1 MKPLKLKVKG
11 LNSFIEEQVIDFE
24 KLTQKGLFGIFGPT
38 GSGKSTILDGITLAL
53 YGEMARKSS
62 NYINTNVDTMEI
74 SFEFQ
79 ISSAQVKKYRV
90 NRVFKRD
97 KSGSIH
103 TKLARIVDITE
114 GQEIILEEQV
124 RQVNNK
130 CQEIIGLNIDDF
142 TRTVVLPQGKFSEF
156 LKLQGKERRDM
167 LERLFNL
174 EKYGDK
180 LSQKLFNEINK
191 YKYEESEMS
200 GQLKS
205 YEDVNKELFDE
216 KEKQLSIIKEE
227 QERMN
232 IEKAKME
239 EMHSKSKTLWNLQ
252 LELNKYMEDMN
263 VLEEQRG
270 EVKEWNEK
278 VQIGQKALR
287 IFPYIQNLDKKIEDI
302 EAEKKKNEE
311 LSNQL
316 KSIESKRASILEE
329 YDKIYKLKEEE
340 LPVLQELQFKLQDGL
355 AIEEALRGLYKEKEA
370 LTREFKESTQILE
383 EKQNKKESLQKKVR
397 EINSE
402 IAKKE
407 QELEK
412 VSNPHE
418 YVEQIRIAFSL
429 DQKIDELKST
439 KVQRENELKIILK
452 DIDDTRR
459 EYDSLKKEIEEQ
471 KKSLLEQSE
480 KLHSLTQSPPGDDE
494 SLLVSSN
501 QLNDYKNKWKMY
513 RDYSLTIKNQKEE
526 MKHYE
531 KELEE
536 KKNQKIALEEEF
548 SVLNEN
554 INQLKIENIALSLRE
569 NLKEGDSCPV
579 CGSIMH
585 NIEVGDSSKINIK
598 KLEESLK
605 EKSDLIYSISAQ
617 IAKIEGEKGLES
629 KNILKLK
636 RDLESLGKDFLEH
649 PIEILEENFKILQ
662 KNIQRYKEEKDK
674 LEQNIEKI
682 TKESTEKQITFSA
695 SVERLKNYSTQKTQ
709 ISDQLETTKKEL
721 QEKQI
726 ALENVQ
732 KSLNI
737 SDVKKEM
744 QEINEKEKITNDLQ
758 NQLKSLR
765 QRLKVNQEQEG
776 ILIKEESDLHK
787 ICTQK
792 SSDLKGIEK
801 SIEEKKNSLF
811 SKLGQISDIC
821 KELEKTKEKIEK
833 IKKDFEI
840 SQNQKEKN
848 DTDFS
853 QYREKLNISNSCLL
867 SMEKELQEARKSLK
881 AKLYEE
887 NFVTVEEV
895 RACSLTLEEMKKLQK
910 SIDKFNNDFNQL
922 SGAIN
927 RILKNMNG
935 KNISQEDY
943 EKIQEDWEKINTQEK
958 ELETKRISFENELNN
973 IGRRLNE
980 KKNIEKEKR
989 KIDEKLGLLRDLE
1002 KLFKGKRFVEYV
1014 ASYQLQYVS
1023 LDASEKLKWITRGN
1037 YGLEV
1042 DEKGKFII
1050 RDYKNGGAIRDAS
1063 TLSGGETFLA
1073 SLALAL
1079 SLSAQIQLKGTAP
1092 LEFFFLDEG
1101 FGTLDD
1107 EVLEVVMDCLERI
1120 HHEKLS
1126 IGIISHVE
1134 SIKNRVPVKLL
1145 IEPAKAGLGGSKVK
1159 IEYS

>member
-53 YGEMARKSS
+53 YGEMSRKSS
-62 NYINTNVDTMEI
+62 NYINTNVDTMEV

-90 NRVFKRD
+90 TRDFKRD

-103 TKLARIVDITE
+103 TKLARIIDITE
-114 GQEIILEEQV
+114 EQEIILEEQV

-130 CQEIIGLNIDDF
+130 CHEIIGLNIDDF

-156 LKLQGKERRDM
+156 LKLQGKERREM

-174 EKYGDK
+174 EKYGDE
-180 LSQKLFNEINK
+180 LSQKLYNEINK
-191 YKYEESEMS
+191 YRHEESEMS

-205 YEDVNKELFDE
+205 YEDVNKELIDE
-216 KEKQLSIIKEE
+216 KEIQVRTIKEE

-239 EMHSKSKTLWNLQ
+239 ETYSKSKTLWSLQ

-263 VLEEQRG
+263 TLEEQRQ
-270 EVKEWNEK
+270 EVKGWNEK
-278 VQIGQKALR
+278 VQLGQKALR
-287 IFPYIQNLDKKIEDI
+287 VLPYIQNFDKKIEDI
-302 EAEKKKNEE
+302 KNEKKKNDE

-316 KSIESKRASILEE
+316 KSIESKRAEILEK
-329 YDKIYKLKEEE
+329 YDKAYKSKEEE

-355 AIEEALRGLYKEKEA
+355 AIEEALEVLYKEKEV
-370 LTREFKESTQILE
+370 LTREFEENTQKLE
-383 EKQNKKESLQKKVR
+383 EKQKKKESLQKKV
-397 EINSE
+397 
-402 IAKKE
+402 KE
-407 QELEK
+407 TNDQIVQKELELEE
-412 VSNPHE
+412 VNTPHE
-418 YVEQIRIAFSL
+418 YVEQLRMAFSI
-429 DQKIDELKST
+429 DQKIDELKAAKIQT
-439 KVQRENELKIILK
+439 ENELIGILK
-452 DIDDTRR
+452 DMDDTKR

-471 KKSLLEQSE
+471 EKSLIEQNE
-480 KLHSLTQSPPGDDE
+480 KLGFLTQSPPGDDE
-494 SLLVSSN
+494 CLLISSN

-513 RDYSLTIKNQKEE
+513 SDYSLAIKNQEE
-526 MKHYE
+526 EIKNYE

-536 KKNQKIALEEEF
+536 KKNKKIVLEEEF
-548 SVLNEN
+548 TLLNEN
-554 INQLKIENIALSLRE
+554 INQLKTENIALSLRE

-579 CGSIMH
+579 CGSTMH
-585 NIEVGDSSKINIK
+585 NIEVGDSSRINVK

-605 EKSDLIYSISAQ
+605 EKSDLIHSLSAQ
-617 IAKIEGEKGLES
+617 IAKAEGEMGLEN
-629 KNILKLK
+629 KNILKIK
-636 RDLESLGKDFLEH
+636 RDLESLGEDFLEH
-649 PIEILEENFKILQ
+649 PIEILEENFKKLQ
-662 KNIQRYKEEKDK
+662 ENIQKYKEEKDK
-674 LEQNIEKI
+674 LEQNIQTI
-682 TKESTEKQITFSA
+682 TKKNTEKQITFSA
-695 SVERLKNYSTQKTQ
+695 SVERLNNYSIQKTQ
-709 ISDQLETTKKEL
+709 ILAQLETIKKEL
-721 QEKQI
+721 HENQE
-726 ALENVQ
+726 ALENFQ
-732 KSLNI
+732 KSLQI
-737 SDVKKEM
+737 LDVKKEM
-744 QEINEKEKITNDLQ
+744 HEINEKEKKKNDLQ
-758 NQLKSLR
+758 NQLKILR
-765 QRLKVNQEQEG
+765 ERLKVDQEQEG
-776 ILIKEESDLHK
+776 ILIKVESDLHR

-792 SSDLKGIEK
+792 SSDLKGVEK
-801 SIEEKKNSLF
+801 SIEEKKNSLL
-811 SKLGQISDIC
+811 SKLGQISDIS

-833 IKKDFEI
+833 IKKDFET

-848 DTDFS
+848 DIAFS
-853 QYREKLNISNSCLL
+853 QYSEKLNISNSYLL
-867 SMEKELQEARKSLK
+867 SMEKELQEVQESLK
-881 AKLYEE
+881 VKLCEE

-895 RACSLTLEEMKKLQK
+895 RDCSLTLEEINKLQK

-922 SGAIN
+922 SGAVN
-927 RILKNMNG
+927 RILRNMNG

-958 ELETKRISFENELNN
+958 ELETNRISFENELNN
-973 IGRRLNE
+973 IKRRLNE

-989 KIDEKLGLLRDLE
+989 KTDEKLGLLRDLE

-1023 LDASEKLKWITRGN
+1023 LEASEKLKWITRGN

-1050 RDYKNGGAIRDAS
+1050 RDYKNGGAMRDAS

-1145 IEPAKAGLGGSKVK
+1145 IEPAKAGLGGSKVI